1 MNACPACT
9 ASMRDAK
16 LHCTSPSCV
25 WLRCGKCGCRVDNDT
40 GTYYGPT
47 IWGNPDGYIKAD

>member
-1 MNACPACT
+1 
-9 ASMRDAK
+9 MRDAK
-16 LHCTSPSCV
+16 LHCTSPTCV

-47 IWGNPDGYIKAD
+47 IRGTPDGYIKADG